1 MVSVSMSHV
10 RFVLDYPT
18 RLLQQATGDYERRT
32 RLQLTCDSGLKLKS
46 VCSGIDAPGEAT
58 RVLQLA
64 QQQATGQSRWV
75 VQSSW
80 CDIGNMQQQF
90 LCERALEFEEHLRPC
105 LFQSIEDHVAP
116 DVRQRLGFSKPRP
129 PPKSKAEQQAAME
142 YNEALGPQLNEARQ
156 EAFPEHHAAACLIHE
171 RRCCVQQDRV
181 MPPGM
186 LDKGANPLVGVA
198 GGLPCIAYSKVGLMR
213 KTGDPTEVA
222 FQVWRSERKHL
233 ASEGRE
239 DFFLFENVQGY
250 PIEEKIAQ
258 EMQDT
263 HHIVTLPFSPKD
275 CAA

>member
-1 MVSVSMSHV
+1 ML
-10 RFVLDYPT
+10 RQTF
-18 RLLQQATGDYERRT
+18 GN
-32 RLQLTCDSGLKLKS
+32 G
-46 VCSGIDAPGEAT
+46 
-58 RVLQLA
+58 
-64 QQQATGQSRWV
+64 WV
-75 VQSSW
+75 FRS
-80 CDIGNMQQQF
+80 
-90 LCERALEFEEHLRPC
+90 
-105 LFQSIEDHVAP
+105 
-116 DVRQRLGFSKPRP
+116 P

-198 GGLPCIAYSKVGLMR
+198 GGLPCIAYSKVGLMC
-213 KTGDPTEVA
+213 KTGDPRQVA

-239 DFFLFENVQGY
+239 VFFLFENVQGY

-275 CAA
+275 CACACLVMCSCCRECRRVCHASGASARRL